1 MDFSASTG
9 QPTTNNSNR
18 AGLLLWLG
26 LFGAPGA
33 WVAQL
38 LLSEPVAAYACY
50 PFQEPLPG
58 PILSQLMWILG
69 WISVV
74 CLLLGLLSGASAWQ
88 AWRRLQPSGKQG
100 QDRNRFL
107 AKLAL
112 LASFIFIVAI
122 VFNIF
127 AVFLVPPC
135 TPWL

>member
-1 MDFSASTG
+1 MNFFASTG
-9 QPTTNNSNR
+9 QPTANNRNR

-50 PFQEPLPG
+50 PFREPLPE

-69 WISVV
+69 WISAV
-74 CLLLGLLSGASAWQ
+74 CLLFALLSGAAAWL
-88 AWRRLQPSGKQG
+88 AWRRLQPACTQG
-100 QDRNRFL
+100 RNRFL